1 MAVMRVVEMWRH
13 PVKSFQGQRLDS
25 ADLVADGLA
34 ADRSWGVLDT
44 TTGKVLT
51 GRREPRLL
59 LASAALGDDGQP
71 TTSLP
76 DGSQTSGL
84 GDNTDAALSAWLGR
98 PVSLVAAADLPPQPA
113 EMFTDSTD
121 DSSDVLEWNLMGG
134 RFVDVFP
141 LLLLTTA
148 SLRAGEAAYG
158 DGDWN
163 VRRFRPNV
171 LIEADGTDWVED
183 AWSGKGVRIGDVE
196 LQAIAPCG
204 RCTMVTRA
212 QPGLDKD
219 LDVFR
224 TLNREHGAT
233 FGMWATVTTPG
244 TIRTGDPVEV

>member
-1 MAVMRVVEMWRH
+1 
-13 PVKSFQGQRLDS
+13 
-25 ADLVADGLA
+25 
-34 ADRSWGVLDT
+34 
-44 TTGKVLT
+44 
-51 GRREPRLL
+51 
-59 LASAALGDDGQP
+59 
-71 TTSLP
+71 
-76 DGSQTSGL
+76 
-84 GDNTDAALSAWLGR
+84 
-98 PVSLVAAADLPPQPA
+98 
-113 EMFTDSTD
+113 
-121 DSSDVLEWNLMGG
+121 MGG

-158 DGDWN
+158 AGAWD

-171 LIEADGTDWVED
+171 LIEAEGTDWVED
-183 AWSGKGVRIGDVE
+183 AWSGKAVRIGDVE
-196 LQAIAPCG
+196 LQAIAPCS